1 MLSAEKP
8 ILMLRGINK
17 SFSGVPVLQDVWL
30 DLYAGEVHCLL
41 GENGAGKSTLIKII
55 SGSYLS
61 DSGEILYQGEKLTN
75 MNPRMV
81 IDKGIHT
88 IYQEI
93 DLVPIL
99 SASENV
105 SLGNEPLTKTG
116 NLDQM
121 NMRLRAQE
129 VFDEM
134 GVGIDVN
141 KPVGEL
147 KVAQQQMV
155 AIAKALSMDSKIIIL
170 DEPTAVF
177 TSNEIDVLFELINK
191 LKKRGTAILYISH
204 HLDEIFRIG
213 DRITVLRDG
222 KRVQGGLV
230 NEFDKNSLV
239 KAMIGREI
247 NFMDLRTIM
256 QTGEE
261 ALKIEHVRRN
271 GAVNDV
277 SLTLHKHEIIGVAG
291 LVGAGRTELGRLI
304 IGIDKMDAGDIYV
317 NGKKENITS
326 PEKALKLGV
335 GMLPESRKEEGIVPV
350 RSMGENFSYSM
361 VVGSAKFGLVA
372 WKKVRDVVKQM
383 IQNLEVRPD
392 NPNIMIKNMSGG
404 NQQKVVLGKL
414 LAAKS
419 NVLIL
424 DEPTR
429 GVDVGARTEIYKLIQ
444 SIKKEGKAILMI
456 SSDLTEILSQSDRIL
471 VMAKGEIV
479 GEFSAE
485 EATEELILSCALQLG
500 GGPNDSC

>member
-1 MLSAEKP
+1 LSAEKP
-8 ILMLRGINK
+8 ILSLKGINK
-17 SFSGVPVLQDVWL
+17 SFSGVPVLQDVSL
-30 DLYAGEVHCLL
+30 DLYSGEVHCLL

-61 DSGEILYQGEKLTN
+61 DSGEIIYQDEKLVN

-99 SASENV
+99 TASENI
-105 SLGNEPLTKTG
+105 SLGNEPITKTG
-116 NLDQM
+116 NVDQAA
-121 NMRLRAQE
+121 MRQRAQK

-134 GVGIDVN
+134 GVTIDTN

-155 AIAKALSMDSKIIIL
+155 AIAKALSMHSKIIIL

-191 LKKRGTAILYISH
+191 LKERGTAILYISH

-247 NFMDLRTIM
+247 NFMDLRTVM
-256 QTGEE
+256 ESGDE
-261 ALKIEHVRRN
+261 ALKVDHVSRN
-271 GAVNDV
+271 GAVDDV
-277 SLTLHKHEIIGVAG
+277 SLTLHHHEIVGVAG

-304 IGIDKMDAGDIYV
+304 IGIDKMDAGDIYLH
-317 NGKKENITS
+317 GKKVKITS
-326 PEKALKLGV
+326 PEKALKLGM

-350 RSMGENFSYSM
+350 RSMGENFSYSV
-361 VVGSAKFGLVA
+361 VVGSARYGLVA
-372 WKKVRDVVKQM
+372 WKKIREMVTGLIKS
-383 IQNLEVRPD
+383 LEVRPD
-392 NPNIMIKNMSGG
+392 NPNILIMNMSGG
-404 NQQKVVLGKL
+404 NQQKVVLGKW
-414 LAAKS
+414 LAAKA
-419 NVLIL
+419 NILIL

-444 SIKKEGKAILMI
+444 TLKEEGKAILMI

-471 VMAKGEIV
+471 VMAKGKIV

-500 GGPNDSC
+500 GGPNGSC